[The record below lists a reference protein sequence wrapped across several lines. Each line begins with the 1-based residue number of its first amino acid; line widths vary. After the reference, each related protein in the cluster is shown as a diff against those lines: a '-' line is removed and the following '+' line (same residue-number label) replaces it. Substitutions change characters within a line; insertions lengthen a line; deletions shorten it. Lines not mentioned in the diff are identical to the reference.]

1 MVRNQEAA
9 SMGETEQPVEERVSY
24 PPKETENPQIQRYFV
39 QGAWPSQIVW
49 KLMHAGYLSIEQKKK
64 DQQNNESTRNKNNE
78 SH

>member
-39 QGAWPSQIVW
+39 QGA
-49 KLMHAGYLSIEQKKK
+49 
-64 DQQNNESTRNKNNE
+64 
-78 SH
+78 